1 MRNRNDLEKRFRN
14 SGTAA
19 GLMPK
24 LYVPRPCDTA
34 ARKTAA
40 TSPTERTKKLESP
53 ASRALSEALPKH
65 SNNIQIRTQAMRN
78 SR

>member
-34 ARKTAA
+34 ARKTAE

-53 ASRALSEALPKH
+53 ASRALGEALPKH
-65 SNNIQIRTQAMRN
+65 SNSIQIRTQAMRN

>member
-34 ARKTAA
+34 ARKTAE
-40 TSPTERTKKLESP
+40 TSPTERAKKLESP